1 MPLLSGV
8 SRPHPASGE
17 PRWAVI
23 YSPIDIHCGLDGHFC
38 AGCYGYE
45 PRDARAIA
53 GNVILYA
60 FLQRR
65 PIDRR

>member
-1 MPLLSGV
+1 MATPSPTATFHC
-8 SRPHPASGE
+8 SAS
-17 PRWAVI
+17 
-23 YSPIDIHCGLDGHFC
+23 LDGHFC

-60 FLQRR
+60 FLQRH